1 MKVYCGLTLLLVL
14 ALAMDSLEVE
24 ASYNK
29 PHHSWKGYSYSMLC
43 NHHGSKIAKAQKVR
57 KELVA
62 DYKGFLWFVLITD
75 KKAGWGATRKTGSF
89 EVWDNNCGF
98 DMWIWVIDQLEV
110 EKTSCTD
117 EEERMK
123 IEAVTVA
130 ADCLGESSE
139 DVRDK
144 VKQYMKV
151 FGIKYNFI
159 AVYEDGNTGAAEWV
173 YKSCLFKHVGQR
185 IIYVYL

>member
-1 MKVYCGLTLLLVL
+1 MNCFYWITIL
-14 ALAMDSLEVE
+14 LEVFFMVNLE
-24 ASYNK
+24 VHASSVT

-43 NHHGSKIAKAQKVR
+43 NHRGSKIAKAHKVR

-62 DYKGFLWFVLITD
+62 DYKGFIWFILITD
-75 KKAGWGATRKTGSF
+75 KNAGWGASRKTGAS
-89 EVWDNNCGF
+89 EMWNDNCGF

-110 EKTSCTD
+110 EQTSCTEMD
-117 EEERMK
+117 KMK
-123 IEAVTVA
+123 VEVLMAT
-130 ADCLGESSE
+130 ADCLGKSSL

-159 AVYEDGNTGAAEWV
+159 VVYDEGNTGAAEWV

-185 IIYVYL
+185 TIYVYL